1 MQSAETLQIELD
13 HDLIQTLRT
22 NAEAQKLGLSNFVR
36 HAVSFY
42 LHLCEEMEIRRQ
54 YQKGYGEAD
63 LTALALEMK
72 DWEDEQVWPEP

>member
-13 HDLIQTLRT
+13 DDLIQTLRT

-42 LHLCEEMEIRRQ
+42 LHLSEEMEIRRQ